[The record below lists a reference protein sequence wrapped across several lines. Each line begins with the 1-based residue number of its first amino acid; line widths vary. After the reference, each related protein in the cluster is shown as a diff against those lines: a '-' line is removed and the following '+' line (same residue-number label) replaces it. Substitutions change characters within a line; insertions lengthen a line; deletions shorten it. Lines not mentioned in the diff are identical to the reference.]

1 MSSLTKSLLLYQA
14 EFANKLIKSKYV
26 LCAARLPVMDGYEDL
41 PILLSVIQSNKVN
54 IYCIYIKNYPLIERG
69 RGRGYWSPPRG
80 EGPSDRSGEGRP
92 QPPAPFPSERGSA
105 LPSPRA
111 PPGRALRCASA
122 GGAVRKSGVRGA
134 VGAIASA
141 GTRRW
146 AQTPFVPSVLTSFS
160 N

>member
-14 EFANKLIKSKYV
+14 ESANKLIKSKYV

-111 PPGRALRCASA
+111 PPSCALC
-122 GGAVRKSGVRGA
+122 AVRKSGVRGA

-141 GTRRW
+141 GTRRL
-146 AQTPFVPSVLTSFS
+146 AQTPFVPSMLTSFS

>member
-14 EFANKLIKSKYV
+14 ESANKLIKSKYV

-92 QPPAPFPSERGSA
+92 QPPVPFPSERGSA

-111 PPGRALRCASA
+111 PPSCALR
-122 GGAVRKSGVRGA
+122 AVRKSGVRGA

-141 GTRRW
+141 GTRRL